1 MARGL
6 TLCVQ
11 AQSDSSFSLQAVAV
25 ERPGRQAALDLHEM
39 KLSSRV
45 LSAWAE
51 VTREGRRRQYGLM
64 MKAVVFQRRQTI
76 VVIFRFSYQLFQD
89 STEEIFLHVDEV
101 QFTEGL
107 HREDCK
113 EY

>member
-76 VVIFRFSYQLFQD
+76 VVIFRFSL
-89 STEEIFLHVDEV
+89 STLLGF
-101 QFTEGL
+101 
-107 HREDCK
+107 
-113 EY
+113 Y